1 MQFWLVLRYLFVA
14 IGLVL
19 FSGRISWCFRGAFV
33 VLSCKS
39 FVIAMYC
46 RMKRKSMRVR
56 VHTPRLPPFI
66 FTLVNSNN
74 QTIFGQ
80 FNYLYRIV
88 PFLLPFSS
96 TFFLSHHIF
105 ITRMFSRNLAR
116 AIQGPKFQYQLQ
128 QRCFSL
134 GDWFRSWKDAAQT
147 QRLIYPPPASHF
159 TTKNRIIDVWIT
171 EKQDLYNY
179 INVKPPLLLNFTFA
193 TPENNKVTQAL
204 FDVLSDKSK
213 YPNGDDKPVYL
224 VNILAD
230 STGGRELMMDYVVG
244 SKLPCVI
251 VLLHQLPVGRFVPD
265 VANFS
270 EEDVVEFLKSVN

>member
-1 MQFWLVLRYLFVA
+1 
-14 IGLVL
+14 
-19 FSGRISWCFRGAFV
+19 
-33 VLSCKS
+33 
-39 FVIAMYC
+39 MYC

-96 TFFLSHHIF
+96 TFFLSRHIF

-213 YPNGDDKPVYL
+213 YPNAMIIQCTWLPYCRLYRRQGINDGL
-224 VNILAD
+224 
-230 STGGRELMMDYVVG
+230 RCR

-251 VLLHQLPVGRFVPD
+251 VLQHQLPVGRFVPD